1 MFVDLINQRKILL
14 VKLIDLFVEAVPCCM
29 KDVPLLQ
36 FYRFR
41 LMMMQMVGCCVRN
54 VVSCLLHVR
63 LMMLRM
69 IRKRLCGYKRQS
81 RWKTTCQCSSSSIFQ
96 LPQQFLENIS
106 GMSFAAHE
114 PLTRAFI
121 DLFKPEF
128 FELLAE

>member
-29 KDVPLLQ
+29 KEFPLLQ

-41 LMMMQMVGCCVRN
+41 CVSTAN
-54 VVSCLLHVR
+54 LPMFLL
-63 LMMLRM
+63 
-69 IRKRLCGYKRQS
+69 
-81 RWKTTCQCSSSSIFQ
+81 
-96 LPQQFLENIS
+96 QFLDNIS
-106 GMSFAAHE
+106 GMSFAARD